1 MQKNGES
8 YVVNQYIKTYRRYRT
23 PVLAVLATVMLVCS
37 AVWSFDVPWQDI
49 AVYFLL
55 CVLGVGFIALLL
67 INCVAKRRR
76 TNLKQYQR

>member
-55 CVLGVGFIALLL
+55 CVLGVSFIALLSAAL
-67 INCVAKRRR
+67 VFTINKLRG
-76 TNLKQYQR
+76 